1 MGKGFSK
8 ASYFRDITKVEFTPQ
23 QKAAIGT
30 QISSN
35 PIMVYSKGYCPH
47 CIRAKLLL
55 DNLGVK
61 YTSREINLEED
72 GVETQAILYSITSQK
87 TVPNIFVAG
96 KHVGGNSEVQAL
108 SRSGELQKMLD
119 QAGIAHNS

>member
-23 QKAAIGT
+23 QKAAIGM
-30 QISSN
+30 QVSSN
-35 PIMVYSKGYCPH
+35 PIMIYSKDYCPH

-55 DNLGVK
+55 DNQGVK
-61 YTSREINLEED
+61 YMSREINLEED
-72 GVETQAILYSITSQK
+72 GVETQAILYHMTSQK

-96 KHVGGNSEVQAL
+96 KHVGGNSELQAV
-108 SRSGELQKMLD
+108 SSSGDLQTMLD
-119 QAGIAHNS
+119 RAGIAHTA